1 MKRGTLFLVVGP
13 SGAGKDTLLDA
24 ARARLA
30 GDSRFFFPARTITR
44 PTDAGNEAHNAVTD
58 AEFSPLSAAGGFLL
72 EWKAHNLSY
81 GIPIAAAE
89 ALNAGRHTV
98 VNVSRSVLD
107 IARRRFQPVQIV
119 SIVVPVQ
126 ILRTRL
132 AERGR
137 ELADD
142 IEHRVMRAAAFNV
155 AGPDV
160 TIVQNDSTIDVALTR
175 FLGALGV

>member
-89 ALNAGRHTV
+89 A
-98 VNVSRSVLD
+98 
-107 IARRRFQPVQIV
+107 
-119 SIVVPVQ
+119 
-126 ILRTRL
+126 
-132 AERGR
+132 AERRPAHGR
-137 ELADD
+137 QRFPQRLG
-142 IEHRVMRAAAFNV
+142 HCAAPFS
-155 AGPDV
+155 AGPDRV
-160 TIVQNDSTIDVALTR
+160 HRRAGPNPAHAI
-175 FLGALGV
+175 G